1 MDTGQALEIISRK
14 TKGIL
19 DLKIYIY
26 IPKKSPCFYLSSSL
40 ASLLAIC
47 KGKLAQNEDGNWNAH
62 QVKCSSL
69 IQRPG
74 RNNFLGSRSLRL
86 APEF

>member
-19 DLKIYIY
+19 DLKKKKK
-26 IPKKSPCFYLSSSL
+26 IPPKPPYFYLSSSL
-40 ASLLAIC
+40 VSLLAIC
-47 KGKLAQNEDGNWNAH
+47 KEKLAQNEDGDWNAH

-74 RNNFLGSRSLRL
+74 RNNFLGSSLRL
-86 APEF
+86 ALEF